1 MSNAAAGIG
10 PGEGFPGIDGP
21 AESTGDEPLNRLA
34 AAMRRIS
41 SVVVGQPINDGDLAD
56 AAAELAALADR
67 LESAAPGEKRSRPQP
82 GPIGNPQDHFPTSP
96 MVGFANPV
104 APPVDVWAVE
114 GESGL
119 REVRGRVTFGLQY
132 EGPPTCVH
140 GGIIAEL
147 FDELLGLANIV
158 AAQPGMTGTL
168 KVRYNRPTPLLAP
181 LDLAACVTGR
191 EGRKVYTWGGIYHDG
206 ELTAEA
212 DGIFI
217 EVLPGQMLDIVAGNA
232 GGGAEA
238 PLVDRAWRRMI
249 AEGVESLSPPGAS

>member
-1 MSNAAAGIG
+1 VSNVAAGIG
-10 PGEGFPGIDGP
+10 PGEGFPGVDGP
-21 AESTGDEPLNRLA
+21 AASTGDETLNRLA

-56 AAAELAALADR
+56 AAGELAALADR

-104 APPVDVWAVE
+104 APPVDVWAVV
-114 GESGL
+114 GESGR
-119 REVRGRVTFGLQY
+119 REVRGRVTFGFQY

-140 GGIIAEL
+140 GGAIAEL
-147 FDELLGLANIV
+147 FDELLGLANITV
-158 AAQPGMTGTL
+158 GQAGMTGTL
-168 KVRYNRPTPLLAP
+168 KVRYNRPTPLLTE
-181 LDLAACVTGR
+181 LDLLARYTGR
-191 EGRKVYTWGGIYHDG
+191 EGRKIYTWGGIYHEG

-217 EVLPGQMLDIVAGNA
+217 EVMPGQMLDIVTGNSD
-232 GGGAEA
+232 GGAGA
-238 PLVDRAWRRMI
+238 PIVDRAWRRMM
-249 AEGVESLSPPGAS
+249 ADGVESLSPPGAP